1 MLEIN
6 NRYVRTDPAGDE
18 TIVIIKNDEELRYHS
33 DLLSSGYKYKKVE
46 ISVAPESVCIG
57 CEG

>member
-33 DLLSSGYKYKKVE
+33 DLLSSGYKYTKVVVYDRKE
-46 ISVAPESVCIG
+46 ECESCSS
-57 CEG
+57 